1 MSKRSTRAATAEE
14 TVRILERGHYTSP
27 AGKSVR
33 IAAELDASR
42 DGSLLYTPHDL
53 AGVVGES
60 ARVLRG
66 SSSPHTTVFEAVNET
81 TLHAARRLLEE
92 ENGARVLALNF
103 ASARHP
109 GGGFLKGSQAQEE
122 SLARASGLYA
132 CISPLRA
139 MYDANDA
146 FGSCLYTDHMI
157 YSPDVPVFRDDEDV
171 LLEQPYALSFLTS
184 PAVNAGVVRGRER
197 DNAGRIESVML
208 ARMEKLLAVAVRHDH
223 DTLVLGAWGCGVFEN
238 DPEEVARWFAD
249 HLKGA
254 GAYRTAFRK
263 VVFAVLDR
271 TGDGSTLRPFARHF
285 GPPA

>member
-14 TVRILERGHYTSP
+14 TVRILERGHYASP
-27 AGKSVR
+27 AGRHVR
-33 IAAELDASR
+33 IAAEVDSSR
-42 DGSLLYTPHDL
+42 KGSLLYTPEDL
-53 AGVVGES
+53 DGVVAES
-60 ARVLRG
+60 ARRLGTDGGPRA
-66 SSSPHTTVFEAVNET
+66 TVFEAVNET

-92 ENGARVLALNF
+92 DSSARVLALNF

-139 MYDANDA
+139 MYDANDR
-146 FGSCLYTDHMI
+146 FSSCLYTDHMI
-157 YSPDVPVFRDDEDV
+157 YSPDVPVFRDDDDV

-208 ARMEKLLAVAVRHDH
+208 TRMDRLLAVAVRHGH
-223 DTLVLGAWGCGVFEN
+223 DALVLGAWGCGVFAN

-249 HLKGA
+249 HLRGH

-271 TGDGSTLRPFARHF
+271 TGDGSTLRPFARRF
-285 GPPA
+285 GTPS